1 MTKTAKTAHETTF
14 VPPAAPK
21 IEIPAVARELVQRAA
36 KSAEARVETLN
47 AGVEKATS
55 TLESA
60 FGGAA
65 TTMAEAS
72 RALQGAVYADVKAS
86 IALVEKLSA
95 SATLADAAKVQIEF
109 LNARGQVGLERVKS
123 ATEYFAKAMQSSAKA
138 TEHAIAKFAQGAD
151 KAA

>member
-1 MTKTAKTAHETTF
+1 MTKTAKTAHEPTF
-14 VPPAAPK
+14 VPPVAPK

-65 TTMAEAS
+65 STFAEAS
-72 RALQGAVYADVKAS
+72 RALQGAVYADVKATRS
-86 IALVEKLSA
+86 PWLRSCRLRRPSPTPRSCRSSSSMPAARSA
-95 SATLADAAKVQIEF
+95 SS
-109 LNARGQVGLERVKS
+109 G
-123 ATEYFAKAMQSSAKA
+123 
-138 TEHAIAKFAQGAD
+138 
-151 KAA
+151 